1 MGQNNWGGVPL
12 SDGLDT
18 RPCKILDRRLR
29 AAWTGWL
36 RACVRACQDVIQKPM
51 IRTSSKLVKKLAGET
66 FRSIQAY
73 MGDRKSKDAATSTMD
88 VALDVA
94 VRGWSVIDLRDEI
107 YIQLCRQTTKNPH
120 EYEPLVRRVTAK
132 FHHTGPTGPD
142 QTRVSDKVRR
152 LCLVGSGPVGSV

>member
-1 MGQNNWGGVPL
+1 
-12 SDGLDT
+12 
-18 RPCKILDRRLR
+18 
-29 AAWTGWL
+29 
-36 RACVRACQDVIQKPM
+36 M

-73 MGDRKSKDAATSTMD
+73 MGDRKSKDATSTMD

-132 FHHTGPTGPD
+132 FHHTGPTGPTD
-142 QTRVSDKVRR
+142 PTRPGSPTKSADFGRVR
-152 LCLVGSGPVGSV
+152 SGRVRVVEFSYNCSR

>member
-1 MGQNNWGGVPL
+1 
-12 SDGLDT
+12 
-18 RPCKILDRRLR
+18 
-29 AAWTGWL
+29 
-36 RACVRACQDVIQKPM
+36 VRAWQDVIQKPM